1 MYPLIAFAICF
12 WRLVN
17 ATFMCLCLR
26 TCVGA
31 VNPWPR
37 AKKEWMHHRYKQPIQ
52 SEPAHRVYGCRSE
65 DKKRKLLAP
74 LFRSLQTCRLERSPF
89 SLRRSYL
96 CKWTSLCADCA
107 VVQSLKSAAPN
118 TNAIFPHKFSFSR
131 SRTACDT
138 AFPTYISLAACGY
151 PTRNTTPLRSGDT
164 RLSHLLRFSCCSRAP
179 RLALCL
185 LRTVPHS
192 PPHATSLLRPR
203 PT

>member
-1 MYPLIAFAICF
+1 MHPRIAFAICF
-12 WRLVN
+12 RCLVN

-37 AKKEWMHHRYKQPIQ
+37 AKKDWMHHRYKQPIQ
-52 SEPAHRVYGCRSE
+52 GEPAHRVYGCRSE
-65 DKKRKLLAP
+65 DTKRKLLAP

-107 VVQSLKSAAPN
+107 VVQSLRSAAPN

-151 PTRNTTPLRSGDT
+151 PTQILLLSEAETSGFPAFCVSVAALVRLR
-164 RLSHLLRFSCCSRAP
+164 
-179 RLALCL
+179 
-185 LRTVPHS
+185 
-192 PPHATSLLRPR
+192 
-203 PT
+203 